1 MDKKGSFILYTRYAE
16 FSADLSDE
24 DFGRLMRAV
33 FAYEEFKT
41 MPENL
46 SPMAMVLFRVIKS
59 DLDMN
64 AQKYA
69 ETVEKRREAGKKG
82 GRPKKEEDTEGE
94 TENQTKA
101 KKANGFLE
109 NQTKAKKADNV
120 DEDDNDDEDEYEG
133 DYVDEDEDDN
143 EYVPSSASAA
153 HKAYEELIGEV
164 TPRVVEILGGYE
176 LSEELKVVAIEE
188 AHDNNKKSISYIKA
202 ILDRFV
208 KAKILTIEDWERSKA
223 KRKGGQGHS
232 YDFDDIEQKALE
244 KRLGKKGGNVLL

>member
-82 GRPKKEEDTEGE
+82 GRPRKEEETEGE
-94 TENQTKA
+94 AENQTKA

-120 DEDDNDDEDEYEG
+120 YEDDNDDEDEYEYEG
-133 DYVDEDEDDN
+133 DYVDEDDN

-164 TPRVVEILGGYE
+164 TPRVVEILEGYE
-176 LSEELKVVAIEE
+176 LSEELKVKAIEE

-223 KRKGGQGHS
+223 KRKDHDKS
-232 YDFDDIEQKALE
+232 RYDFDEIEKAE
-244 KRLGKKGGNVLL
+244 VEHRMRKG

>member
-1 MDKKGSFILYTRYAE
+1 MTDKKGSFILYTRYAE

-69 ETVEKRREAGKKG
+69 DTCEKRREAGKKG
-82 GRPKKEEDTEGE
+82 GRPKKDEENPAAD
-94 TENQTKA
+94 ENQTKA

-109 NQTKAKKADNV
+109 NQTKAKKADNEY
-120 DEDDNDDEDEYEG
+120 EDDNEDEYEI
-133 DYVDEDEDDN
+133 DYEDEDEDDN
-143 EYVPSSASAA
+143 VPSSASAA
-153 HKAYEELIGEV
+153 YNAYQELIGDL
-164 TPRVVEILGGYE
+164 TPRVVRFLDGYE
-176 LSEELKVVAIEE
+176 LPDELKIKAIEE
-188 AHDNNKKSISYIKA
+188 AHDNNKKSIAYIKA
-202 ILDRFV
+202 ILDRLV
-208 KAKILTIEDWERSKA
+208 KAKILSIEDWEKSKNS
-223 KRKGGQGHS
+223 KNESSNYNFEDVER
-232 YDFDDIEQKALE
+232 LE
-244 KRLGKKGGNVLL
+244 LERRLGGKIVHAK